1 MVGST
6 GSQTRVIVK
15 SRGSKWRIADA
26 ESLSDLDAP
35 RRDADNK
42 DDRSADPRRDR
53 QVASL
58 AH

>member
-15 SRGSKWRIADA
+15 IRGSKWRVVDA
-26 ESLSDLDAP
+26 ETLSELDASC
-35 RRDADNK
+35 RDVDSQ